1 MNQISYPRCRCGAV
15 EMEVEGRPI
24 MSTECLC
31 TSCGTAAELF
41 ESLPDA
47 PRLRAAT
54 GGTRTE
60 MYRKDRVRCLKGA
73 ANLREHRL
81 NGKTKTRR
89 VVATCCNTP
98 IFLDFTD
105 GHWIDLYGLLW
116 PKNRLPPLEMRT
128 MVGDMDAPASTLPGD
143 VPNHKTH
150 SAGFF
155 LRLIWDW
162 AAMGFRRP
170 KIDYVKEALDV
181 RS

>member
-1 MNQISYPRCRCGAV
+1 MNKISHPQCRCGAV
-15 EMEVEGRPI
+15 EMEVKGGPI

-31 TSCGTAAELF
+31 TSCRKAADLF

-81 NGKTKTRR
+81 NDKTKTRR

-116 PKNRLPPLEMRT
+116 PEDSLPPLEMRT
-128 MVGDMDAPASTLPGD
+128 MAGDLETPVAALPDD

-155 LRLIWDW
+155 LRLLRAWV
-162 AAMGFRRP
+162 AMGFRRP
-170 KIDYVKEALDV
+170 KIDYVNGALDV
-181 RS
+181 RR

>member
-1 MNQISYPRCRCGAV
+1 MTETIKLSCTCGAV
-15 EMEVEGRPI
+15 ELEAENPPI

-31 TSCGTAAELF
+31 TSCRTAADKF
-41 ESLPDA
+41 EALPGA
-47 PRLRAAT
+47 PRLREMT

-60 MYRKDRVRCLKGA
+60 MYRKDRVRCVKGA

-81 NGKTKTRR
+81 TEKTKTRR
-89 VVATCCNTP
+89 VIAACCNTP

-105 GHWIDLYGLLW
+105 GHWVDLYGALW
-116 PKNRLPPLEMRT
+116 PDGSLPPLQMRT
-128 MVGDMDAPASTLPGD
+128 MTGDLDDASALPSD

-155 LRLIWDW
+155 LRLIGAW

-170 KIDYVKEALDV
+170 KIDYVEGPLDAHN
-181 RS
+181 